1 MRVLCIDTSTT
12 DLVTGLVDI
21 DPAQPVDA
29 APTRPSTVQDATVKD
44 TRAHNEL
51 LMPTID
57 KLLGGDYSQLDAVV
71 AGCGPGP
78 FTGLRVGMATASA
91 LAQARGIPVYGLC
104 SHDAIAV
111 AAAAQDNGVANTSGA
126 AEGTD
131 TSGSA
136 ETGEFVVATDA
147 RRKEIY
153 YSVYRGTERVSGP
166 EVARPEDVDFP
177 DTVTAIYIPAALG
190 ERLPEKWHP
199 AVRPAL
205 NPRPAAL
212 AAAVDFSAQPEPLV
226 PLYLRRPDA
235 KEPAPKPRSAAIP
248 EVEL

>member
-21 DPAQPVDA
+21 DSAPPGDA
-29 APTRPSTVQDATVKD
+29 AWAQPSTVQDAIVKD

-57 KLLGGDYSQLDAVV
+57 QLLGGDYAQLDAVV

-111 AAAAQDNGVANTSGA
+111 TAAAQDSGA
-126 AEGTD
+126 AEGTH

-166 EVARPEDVDFP
+166 DVARPEDVDFP
-177 DTVTAIYIPAALG
+177 DTVTAVYIPAALG

-212 AAAVDFSAQPEPLV
+212 AAAVDFNAQPEPLV

>member
-21 DPAQPVDA
+21 DPAQPGNA
-29 APTRPSTVQDATVKD
+29 AGAQPSAVPDATVED

-57 KLLGGDYSQLDAVV
+57 QLLGGDYSQLDAVV

-111 AAAAQDNGVANTSGA
+111 AAAAQGG
-126 AEGTD
+126 
-131 TSGSA
+131 
-136 ETGEFVVATDA
+136 GEFVVATDA

-166 EVARPEDVDFP
+166 DVARPEDVDFP
-177 DTVTAIYIPAALG
+177 DTVTAIFIPAALG
-190 ERLPEKWHP
+190 ERLPEKWHA
-199 AVRPAL
+199 AVHPAL
-205 NPRPAAL
+205 NPRPGAL
-212 AAAVDFSAQPEPLV
+212 AAAVDFSAQPVPLV